1 MARADIH
8 IFGSVSGYSTI
19 AASAGVRA
27 DETRE
32 LEQFQ
37 FGEISTSDAM
47 SRLETQA
54 TMTSRM
60 LASGRMA
67 ISRMLPAGV
76 DDAGRPT
83 IEVITLIVD
92 ARVYDAQL
100 GAIALLADDASLWR
114 DAREKVRAGIDYPTG
129 VAPASD
135 PRDLALVRILDA
147 WMHAT
152 RTGSVAILPANAQLD
167 VLRFVST
174 LDASDRR
181 RCRWGIGINS
191 LSSPVDVCTMMP
203 GASTHGARA
212 AVRPALSG
220 QWHCAETEFA
230 QFRAANGGSTWIPSS
245 QMIAGATASSVG
257 VGGDA
262 SNSFTP
268 EATTRGGF
276 NEQQKRALVISMIAA
291 TCATLLFAIAAGVY
305 LNKSS
310 GKKSSA
316 VLAGGGES
324 GSSDGGAEG
333 GALPPLDES
342 SRKVVWDERTT
353 ATGAGETGAASTSE
367 TTTETPSAS
376 AASEPV
382 AVTLVT
388 YYRDEDNDGYFGRAE
403 KQFEKG
409 KQDEGYFEKPTD
421 SEWDCDDGDE
431 FVYPGSPETCAD
443 IGLDNNCNGY
453 TDDVDTGETLFDW
466 YLDEDD
472 DGYGDPEGVI
482 RGCSS
487 GPPKSDNVNRIREGD
502 SKGIDQCPMNS
513 AKYLQGEC
521 GCDWAWPEEDL
532 DGSGKPD
539 CLDDDDCDG
548 TKNGEEAK
556 GEWQPNPARGRVL
569 RELRRHR
576 DELPPLRDLAMQPK
590 GLIPTTQFD
599 DFRTFARQVA
609 TNAVSLAQPV
619 GAMGAAILELTKE
632 QSEMRAKGDP
642 AHLFVLKLWPKQ
654 ATERLDD
661 CETRTVWRAILEDT
675 LKIVEVLEDTEK
687 RLLKDA
693 NRFPEKGTNSK
704 SDFTR
709 YDARELVL
717 ALWKDVESAFE
728 DCPVFLKPEKL
739 RQELDALNATERT
752 LGNSNRSARDK

>member
-100 GAIALLADDASLWR
+100 GALALLAEDASLWR
-114 DAREKVRAGIDYPTG
+114 DAREQVRTGIEYPSG
-129 VAPASD
+129 AALVSE
-135 PRDLALVRILDA
+135 PRDPALLRILDA

-245 QMIAGATASSVG
+245 QMIAGATVGAVG
-257 VGGDA
+257 VGDA
-262 SNSFTP
+262 SNAFTP
-268 EATTRGGF
+268 DATTRGGF

-291 TCATLLFAIAAGVY
+291 TCATLLFVAAAGVY
-305 LNKSS
+305 LNNSS

-316 VLAGGGES
+316 VLAGG

-342 SRKVVWDERTT
+342 SRKVVWDERNT
-353 ATGAGETGAASTSE
+353 APGAGAAAAQGTVAQAGDAATVGPPAPSSVPDSE
-367 TTTETPSAS
+367 SAAS
-376 AASEPV
+376 AATDGASSTSTQAREKEPASKTPPADAPESPSAATPANAPEAAPSPNAPEPTVGQPSSE
-382 AVTLVT
+382 TLEADSMNECVNRLRALQSRFESLPKWKPLDRSQPKDKAAADKQRVENADREVLNQT
-388 YYRDEDNDGYFGRAE
+388 ALQDYFQVLWDLLVLNE
-403 KQFEKG
+403 SW
-409 KQDEGYFEKPTD
+409 
-421 SEWDCDDGDE
+421 SEARE
-431 FVYPGSPETCAD
+431 EQ
-443 IGLDNNCNGY
+443 LDNAKLVGGVLQS
-453 TDDVDTGETLFDW
+453 TKPPSSRE
-466 YLDEDD
+466 DEN
-472 DGYGDPEGVI
+472 I
-482 RGCSS
+482 
-487 GPPKSDNVNRIREGD
+487 
-502 SKGIDQCPMNS
+502 
-513 AKYLQGEC
+513 
-521 GCDWAWPEEDL
+521 
-532 DGSGKPD
+532 
-539 CLDDDDCDG
+539 
-548 TKNGEEAK
+548 
-556 GEWQPNPARGRVL
+556 
-569 RELRRHR
+569 
-576 DELPPLRDLAMQPK
+576 
-590 GLIPTTQFD
+590 
-599 DFRTFARQVA
+599 
-609 TNAVSLAQPV
+609 
-619 GAMGAAILELTKE
+619 
-632 QSEMRAKGDP
+632 
-642 AHLFVLKLWPKQ
+642 
-654 ATERLDD
+654 
-661 CETRTVWRAILEDT
+661 
-675 LKIVEVLEDTEK
+675 EVLEAWKQVAEI
-687 RLLKDA
+687 A
-693 NRFPEKGTNSK
+693 GTWLAS
-704 SDFTR
+704 F
-709 YDARELVL
+709 AREASLSEEQL
-717 ALWKDVESAFE
+717 KTIGKGFADAKTESTPPAE
-728 DCPVFLKPEKL
+728 
-739 RQELDALNATERT
+739 
-752 LGNSNRSARDK
+752 LGNQKKLARMFPPIQGPEDWQREVKSATQRLEAVPKKSKKPAGAK

>member
-100 GAIALLADDASLWR
+100 GALALLAEDASLWR
-114 DAREKVRAGIDYPTG
+114 DAREKVRTGIEYPSG
-129 VAPASD
+129 AAPVSE
-135 PRDLALVRILDA
+135 PRDPALLRVLDA
-147 WMHAT
+147 WLYAM

-230 QFRAANGGSTWIPSS
+230 QFRAASGGSTWIPTS
-245 QMIAGATASSVG
+245 QMIAGATAGAVG
-257 VGGDA
+257 VGDA

-342 SRKVVWDERTT
+342 SRKVVWDERKPAPSAG
-353 ATGAGETGAASTSE
+353 ATG
-367 TTTETPSAS
+367 ETPTENPSAP
-376 AASEPV
+376 AVSEPV
-382 AVTLVT
+382 AITLVA
-388 YYRDEDNDGYFGRAE
+388 YYPDKDKDGYLGRAE
-403 KQFEKG
+403 RQFEKG
-409 KQDEGYFEKPTD
+409 KQEKGYFEKPAD
-421 SEWDCDDGDE
+421 SDSDWDCDDDDDSRN
-431 FVYPGSPETCAD
+431 PGAQETCSN
-443 IGLDNNCNGY
+443 IGIDNNCSGDLA
-453 TDDVDTGETLFDW
+453 DDLPAGEKEVMWLA
-466 YLDEDD
+466 DEDR
-472 DGYGDPEGVI
+472 DGYGDPEGAI
-482 RGCSS
+482 LGCSS
-487 GPPKSDNVNRIREGD
+487 GPPESDNVNRIREGD
-502 SKGIDQCPMNS
+502 SKGVDECPENPARQS
-513 AKYLQGEC
+513 KGKC
-521 GCDWAWPEEDL
+521 GCICKWPEEDL
-532 DGSGKPD
+532 DGSGDPD
-539 CLDDDDCDG
+539 CLEDDDCDEIMN
-548 TKNGEEAK
+548 KDEADWK
-556 GEWQPNPARGRVL
+556 PNPARGRVL
-569 RELRRHR
+569 RELRMQLEKIHR
-576 DELPPLRDLAMQPK
+576 QRDLAMQPG
-590 GLIPTTQFD
+590 GLIPSSQFND
-599 DFRTFARQVA
+599 YRAFVRAVA
-609 TNAVSLAQPV
+609 EEAKNVAQDV
-619 GAMGAAILELTKE
+619 GAAGEAIFNLSKA
-632 QSEMRAKGDP
+632 QSEKQSNGDP
-642 AHLFVLKLWPKQ
+642 THLFVLKLWPKQ

-661 CETRTVWRAILEDT
+661 CETREVWREILEDM
-675 LKIVEVLEDTEK
+675 LKIVNVLEETK
-687 RLLKDA
+687 RRLLVAA
-693 NRFPEKGTNSK
+693 NDFPERGTNSK

-709 YDARELVL
+709 HDARQLVL
-717 ALWKDVESAFE
+717 DQWKDVESAFE
-728 DCPVFLKPEKL
+728 DCPVFLKPEKIQ
-739 RQELDALNATERT
+739 QELAALKASEDS
-752 LGNSNRSARDK
+752 LGNSNRSSGAK

>member
-100 GAIALLADDASLWR
+100 GALALLAEDASLWR
-114 DAREKVRAGIDYPTG
+114 DAREQVRTGIEYPSG
-129 VAPASD
+129 AALVSE
-135 PRDLALVRILDA
+135 PRDPALLRVLDA

-230 QFRAANGGSTWIPSS
+230 QFRAASGGSTWIPTS
-245 QMIAGATASSVG
+245 QMIAGATANSVG

-268 EATTRGGF
+268 DATTRGGF
-276 NEQQKRALVISMIAA
+276 NEQQKRTLVISMIAA
-291 TCATLLFAIAAGVY
+291 TCATLLFVAAAGVY
-305 LNKSS
+305 LNTSS

-316 VLAGGGES
+316 VLAGGGEN

-342 SRKVVWDERTT
+342 SRKVVWDERNT
-353 ATGAGETGAASTSE
+353 APGAGETGAASTSE
-367 TTTETPSAS
+367 TTTETPSAL

-382 AVTLVT
+382 KVTLVT
-388 YYRDEDNDGYFGRAE
+388 YYMDKDGDTFGSESTRVSLDPSE
-403 KQFEKG
+403 K
-409 KQDEGYFEKPTD
+409 KP
-421 SEWDCDDGDE
+421 EHVMQGGDCDDGNKSINPRAAE
-431 FVYPGSPETCAD
+431 ACGD
-443 IGLDNNCNGY
+443 IGVDNNCNGD
-453 TDDVDTGETLFDW
+453 TDDVDGAETVFDW

-472 DGYGDPEGVI
+472 DGYGVSEGAI

-487 GPPKSDNVNRIREGD
+487 GPPDLGQVKRIREDD
-502 SKGIDQCPMNS
+502 SKGVDECPANP
-513 AKYLQGEC
+513 AKHLQGKC
-521 GCDWAWPEEDL
+521 GCDWPWPEENL
-532 DGSGKPD
+532 DGSNEPD

-548 TKNGEEAK
+548 IKNKDEGDWK
-556 GEWQPNPARGRVL
+556 PNPARGRVL

-599 DFRTFARQVA
+599 DFRTFAREVA
-609 TNAVSLAQPV
+609 RNAVSLAQPV

-632 QSEMRAKGDP
+632 QSEMQAKGDP

-717 ALWKDVESAFE
+717 AQWKDVESAFE

-739 RQELDALNATERT
+739 RQELDALNATEKS
-752 LGNSNRSARDK
+752 LGNSNNSAGAK

>member
-100 GAIALLADDASLWR
+100 GALALLAEDASLWR
-114 DAREKVRAGIDYPTG
+114 DAREQVRTGIEYPSG
-129 VAPASD
+129 AALVSE
-135 PRDLALVRILDA
+135 PRDPALLRVLDA

-245 QMIAGATASSVG
+245 QMIAGATAGAVG
-257 VGGDA
+257 VGDA

-268 EATTRGGF
+268 DATTRGGF

-342 SRKVVWDERTT
+342 SRKVVWDERTI
-353 ATGAGETGAASTSE
+353 ATGAGAAATGE
-367 TTTETPSAS
+367 TTTDTPSAPV
-376 AASEPV
+376 ASEPV

-388 YYRDEDNDGYFGRAE
+388 YYLDKDNDGYFGRAE
-403 KQFEKG
+403 RQFEKG
-409 KQDEGYFEKPTD
+409 KQEEGYFEK
-421 SEWDCDDGDE
+421 SAGWEWDCDDGDSLRN
-431 FVYPGSPETCAD
+431 PGAQETCSN
-443 IGLDNNCNGY
+443 IGIDNNCIEDLA
-453 TDDVDTGETLFDW
+453 DDLPAGEKEVMWLA
-466 YLDEDD
+466 DEDR
-472 DGYGDPEGVI
+472 DGYGDPEGAI
-482 RGCSS
+482 LGCSS
-487 GPPKSDNVNRIREGD
+487 GPPESDKVNRIREGD

-532 DGSGKPD
+532 DGSKKPD

-548 TKNGEEAK
+548 FKNKDEGD
-556 GEWQPNPARGRVL
+556 WQPNPARGRVL
-569 RELRRHR
+569 RELRKQL
-576 DELPPLRDLAMQPK
+576 EKIQSQPEWARQPN
-590 GLIPTTQFD
+590 GYFPSSTTND
-599 DFRTFARQVA
+599 YRTFVRQVA
-609 TNAVSLAQPV
+609 DNAKSVALDV
-619 GAMGAAILELTKE
+619 GAVGAAISNLSKA
-632 QSEMRAKGDP
+632 QSEMHSDDEP
-642 AHLFVLKLWPKQ
+642 AHRFVLKLWPSH

-661 CETRTVWRAILEDT
+661 CETRKVWRAILEDMV
-675 LKIVEVLEDTEK
+675 KIVEVLEETK
-687 RLLKDA
+687 TRLLNDA
-693 NRFPEKGTNSK
+693 SGFPEKGTNSK

-709 YDARELVL
+709 GDARRYAQEQ
-717 ALWKDVESAFE
+717 WRDVEKCFD
-728 DCPVFLKPEKL
+728 DCKIFLNRDKL
-739 RQELDALNATERT
+739 QQELAALKASEDSP
-752 LGNSNRSARDK
+752 GNSSQSSGDK

>member
-100 GAIALLADDASLWR
+100 GALALLAEDASLWR
-114 DAREKVRAGIDYPTG
+114 DAREQVRTGIEYPSG
-129 VAPASD
+129 AALVSE
-135 PRDLALVRILDA
+135 PRDPALLRILDA

-245 QMIAGATASSVG
+245 QMIAGATVGAVG
-257 VGGDA
+257 VGDA
-262 SNSFTP
+262 SNAFTP
-268 EATTRGGF
+268 DATTRGGF

-291 TCATLLFAIAAGVY
+291 TCATLLFVAAAGVY

-316 VLAGGGES
+316 VLAGG

-342 SRKVVWDERTT
+342 SRKVVWDERNT
-353 ATGAGETGAASTSE
+353 APGVGAAAAQGTVAQAGDAATVGPPAPSSVPDSE
-367 TTTETPSAS
+367 SAAS
-376 AASEPV
+376 AATDGASSTSTQAREKEPASKTPPADAPESPSAATPANAPEAAPSPNAPEPTVGQPSSE
-382 AVTLVT
+382 TLEADSMNECVNRLRALQSRFESLPKWKPLDRSQPKDKAAADKQRVENADREVLNQT
-388 YYRDEDNDGYFGRAE
+388 ALQDYFQVLWDLLVLNE
-403 KQFEKG
+403 SW
-409 KQDEGYFEKPTD
+409 
-421 SEWDCDDGDE
+421 SEARE
-431 FVYPGSPETCAD
+431 EQ
-443 IGLDNNCNGY
+443 LDNAKLVGGVLQS
-453 TDDVDTGETLFDW
+453 TKPPSSRE
-466 YLDEDD
+466 DEN
-472 DGYGDPEGVI
+472 I
-482 RGCSS
+482 
-487 GPPKSDNVNRIREGD
+487 
-502 SKGIDQCPMNS
+502 
-513 AKYLQGEC
+513 
-521 GCDWAWPEEDL
+521 
-532 DGSGKPD
+532 
-539 CLDDDDCDG
+539 
-548 TKNGEEAK
+548 
-556 GEWQPNPARGRVL
+556 
-569 RELRRHR
+569 
-576 DELPPLRDLAMQPK
+576 
-590 GLIPTTQFD
+590 
-599 DFRTFARQVA
+599 
-609 TNAVSLAQPV
+609 
-619 GAMGAAILELTKE
+619 
-632 QSEMRAKGDP
+632 
-642 AHLFVLKLWPKQ
+642 
-654 ATERLDD
+654 
-661 CETRTVWRAILEDT
+661 
-675 LKIVEVLEDTEK
+675 EVLEAWKQVAEI
-687 RLLKDA
+687 A
-693 NRFPEKGTNSK
+693 GTWLAS
-704 SDFTR
+704 F
-709 YDARELVL
+709 AREASLSEEQL
-717 ALWKDVESAFE
+717 KTIGNGFADAKIESTPPAE
-728 DCPVFLKPEKL
+728 
-739 RQELDALNATERT
+739 
-752 LGNSNRSARDK
+752 LGNQKKLARMFPPIQGPEDWQREVKSATQRLEAVPKKSKKPAGAK

>member
-83 IEVITLIVD
+83 IDVITLIVD

-100 GAIALLADDASLWR
+100 GALALLADDASLWR
-114 DAREKVRAGIDYPTG
+114 DAREQVRTGIDYPTG

-152 RTGSVAILPANAQLD
+152 RTGSVAVLPANGQLD

-245 QMIAGATASSVG
+245 QMIAGATVGAVG
-257 VGGDA
+257 VGDA
-262 SNSFTP
+262 SNAFTP
-268 EATTRGGF
+268 DATTRGGF

-291 TCATLLFAIAAGVY
+291 TCATLLFVTAAGVY

-310 GKKSSA
+310 GKKSNA
-316 VLAGGGES
+316 VLAGG

-342 SRKVVWDERTT
+342 SRKVVWDERNT
-353 ATGAGETGAASTSE
+353 APGAGAVATSE
-367 TTTETPSAS
+367 TTTETPSAP

-382 AVTLVT
+382 KVTLVT
-388 YYRDEDNDGYFGRAE
+388 YYRDDDKDGYFGRAE

-409 KQDEGYFEKPTD
+409 KQEEGYLEKPDD
-421 SEWDCDDGDE
+421 SEWDCDDGDSLRN
-431 FVYPGSPETCAD
+431 PGAQETCSN
-443 IGLDNNCNGY
+443 IGIDNNCIEDLA
-453 TDDVDTGETLFDW
+453 DDLPAGEKEVMWLA
-466 YLDEDD
+466 DEDR
-472 DGYGDPEGVI
+472 DGYGDPEGAI
-482 RGCSS
+482 LGCS
-487 GPPKSDNVNRIREGD
+487 
-502 SKGIDQCPMNS
+502 
-513 AKYLQGEC
+513 
-521 GCDWAWPEEDL
+521 
-532 DGSGKPD
+532 
-539 CLDDDDCDG
+539 
-548 TKNGEEAK
+548 
-556 GEWQPNPARGRVL
+556 
-569 RELRRHR
+569 
-576 DELPPLRDLAMQPK
+576 
-590 GLIPTTQFD
+590 
-599 DFRTFARQVA
+599 
-609 TNAVSLAQPV
+609 
-619 GAMGAAILELTKE
+619 
-632 QSEMRAKGDP
+632 
-642 AHLFVLKLWPKQ
+642 
-654 ATERLDD
+654 
-661 CETRTVWRAILEDT
+661 
-675 LKIVEVLEDTEK
+675 
-687 RLLKDA
+687 
-693 NRFPEKGTNSK
+693 
-704 SDFTR
+704 
-709 YDARELVL
+709 
-717 ALWKDVESAFE
+717 
-728 DCPVFLKPEKL
+728 
-739 RQELDALNATERT
+739 
-752 LGNSNRSARDK
+752 

>member
-19 AASAGVRA
+19 AATAGVRA

-100 GAIALLADDASLWR
+100 GVLALLADDAALWR
-114 DAREKVRAGIDYPTG
+114 DARGRVRTGIDYPTG

-135 PRDLALVRILDA
+135 PRDPALVRILDA

-152 RTGSVAILPANAQLD
+152 RTGSVAILPASAQLD
-167 VLRFVST
+167 LLRFVST

-212 AVRPALSG
+212 GVRPAPAG

-230 QFRAANGGSTWIPSS
+230 QFRASGGGATWIPTS
-245 QMIAGATASSVG
+245 QMIVGATVGAVG
-257 VGGDA
+257 VGDA

-268 EATTRGGF
+268 DATTRGGF

-310 GKKSSA
+310 GNKSSA

-324 GSSDGGAEG
+324 GSSGGGAEG
-333 GALPPLDES
+333 GVLPPLDES
-342 SRKVVWDERTT
+342 SRKVVWDEPKP
-353 ATGAGETGAASTSE
+353 APSASETGAASTRE
-367 TTTETPSAS
+367 TAAATPGTL

-382 AVTLVT
+382 KVTLVT
-388 YYRDEDNDGYFGRAE
+388 YYLDKDGDTFGDESTRVSLDPGEKRPAHVMQGGDLNDGD
-403 KQFEKG
+403 K
-409 KQDEGYFEKPTD
+409 
-421 SEWDCDDGDE
+421 S
-431 FVYPGSPETCAD
+431 VYPGAPETCAD
-443 IGLDNNCNGY
+443 IGVDNNCNGD
-453 TDDVDTGETLFDW
+453 TDDVDGGETVVDW

-472 DGYGDPEGVI
+472 DGFGDPKTASVKA
-482 RGCSS
+482 CASK
-487 GPPKSDNVNRIREGD
+487 PPKHYVRDNTDECPKNKLRRSDLV
-502 SKGIDQCPMNS
+502 
-513 AKYLQGEC
+513 C
-521 GCDWAWPEEDL
+521 GCDWAGPDADSDENGICDCKDPGFDKARRLVNELRSAKSKFTKLTEGLESVVHSFEKLRDERNRL
-532 DGSGKPD
+532 DFRDRQNQLGQQLLQQLLQAD
-539 CLDDDDCDG
+539 
-548 TKNGEEAK
+548 EALK
-556 GEWQPNPARGRVL
+556 DVYRARLLGDFGRVVFKARDL
-569 RELRRHR
+569 TKKEARDVHCIWLEVLSGITRVRELIHR
-576 DELPPLRDLAMQPK
+576 AERTQALPPLPSVDELLSRRLNPADSDVGWNMDEFPHRKLCEWVL
-590 GLIPTTQFD
+590 GLLYTDGALLDEQD
-599 DFRTFARQVA
+599 VAR
-609 TNAVSLAQPV
+609 
-619 GAMGAAILELTKE
+619 
-632 QSEMRAKGDP
+632 R
-642 AHLFVLKLWPKQ
+642 
-654 ATERLDD
+654 R
-661 CETRTVWRAILEDT
+661 CE
-675 LKIVEVLEDTEK
+675 
-687 RLLKDA
+687 
-693 NRFPEKGTNSK
+693 G
-704 SDFTR
+704 
-709 YDARELVL
+709 
-717 ALWKDVESAFE
+717 
-728 DCPVFLKPEKL
+728 
-739 RQELDALNATERT
+739 
-752 LGNSNRSARDK
+752 

>member
-100 GAIALLADDASLWR
+100 GALALLAEDASLWR
-114 DAREKVRAGIDYPTG
+114 DAREQVRTGIEYPSG
-129 VAPASD
+129 AALVSE
-135 PRDLALVRILDA
+135 PRDPALLRILDA

-245 QMIAGATASSVG
+245 QMIAGATVGAVG
-257 VGGDA
+257 VGDA
-262 SNSFTP
+262 SNAFTP
-268 EATTRGGF
+268 DATTRGGF

-342 SRKVVWDERTT
+342 SRKVVWDERNT
-353 ATGAGETGAASTSE
+353 APGAGETGAASTSE
-367 TTTETPSAS
+367 TTTETPSAPV
-376 AASEPV
+376 ASEPV

-388 YYRDEDNDGYFGRAE
+388 YYLDKDGDTFGNESTRVSLDPSEKKPEHVMRGGDLNDGD
-403 KQFEKG
+403 K
-409 KQDEGYFEKPTD
+409 
-421 SEWDCDDGDE
+421 S
-431 FVYPGSPETCAD
+431 VYPGAPETCAD
-443 IGLDNNCNGY
+443 IGVDNNCNGD
-453 TDDVDTGETLFDW
+453 TDDVDGGEPVFDW

-472 DGYGDPEGVI
+472 DGYGVSEGAI

-487 GPPKSDNVNRIREGD
+487 GPPDLGQVKRIKAED
-502 SKGIDQCPMNS
+502 SKGVDECPANP
-513 AKYLQGEC
+513 AKHLHGEC
-521 GCDWAWPEEDL
+521 GCDWAWPEENL
-532 DGSGKPD
+532 DGSKEPD

-548 TKNGEEAK
+548 ITNKDEGD
-556 GEWQPNPARGRVL
+556 WRPNPARGRVL
-569 RELRRHR
+569 RELRRQLEKIR
-576 DELPPLRDLAMQPK
+576 SQPEWARQPN
-590 GLIPTTQFD
+590 GYFPSSTTND
-599 DFRTFARQVA
+599 YRTFVRQVA
-609 TNAVSLAQPV
+609 DNAKGVALDV
-619 GAMGAAILELTKE
+619 GAAGAAIASLSKE
-632 QSEMRAKGDP
+632 QSEMQSNGEP
-642 AHLFVLKLWPKQ
+642 AHRFVLKLWPSH

-661 CETRTVWRAILEDT
+661 CETRKVWRAILEDMD
-675 LKIVEVLEDTEK
+675 KIVEVLEETK
-687 RLLKDA
+687 TRLLNDA
-693 NRFPEKGTNSK
+693 SGFPERGTNSK

-709 YDARELVL
+709 GDARRYAQEQ
-717 ALWKDVESAFE
+717 WRDVEKCFD
-728 DCPVFLKPEKL
+728 DCKIFLNRDKL
-739 RQELDALNATERT
+739 QQELAALKASEDSP
-752 LGNSNRSARDK
+752 GNSNQSSGGK

>member
-100 GAIALLADDASLWR
+100 GALALLAEDASLWR
-114 DAREKVRAGIDYPTG
+114 DAREQVRTGIEYPSG
-129 VAPASD
+129 AALVSE
-135 PRDLALVRILDA
+135 PRDPALLRILDA

-245 QMIAGATASSVG
+245 QMIAGATVGAVG
-257 VGGDA
+257 VGDA
-262 SNSFTP
+262 SNAFTP
-268 EATTRGGF
+268 DATTRGGF

-291 TCATLLFAIAAGVY
+291 TCATLLFVAAAGVY

-316 VLAGGGES
+316 VLAGG

-342 SRKVVWDERTT
+342 SRKVVWDERNTAPGAGAA
-353 ATGAGETGAASTSE
+353 ATGE
-367 TTTETPSAS
+367 TTTDTPSAPV
-376 AASEPV
+376 ASEPV

-388 YYRDEDNDGYFGRAE
+388 YYLDKDNDGYFGRAE
-403 KQFEKG
+403 RQFEKG
-409 KQDEGYFEKPTD
+409 KQEEGYFEK
-421 SEWDCDDGDE
+421 SAGWEWDCDDGDSSRN
-431 FVYPGSPETCAD
+431 PGAQETCSN
-443 IGLDNNCNGY
+443 IGIDNNCREDLA
-453 TDDVDTGETLFDW
+453 DDLPAGEKEVMWLA
-466 YLDEDD
+466 DEDR
-472 DGYGDPEGVI
+472 DGYGDPEGAI
-482 RGCSS
+482 LGCSS
-487 GPPKSDNVNRIREGD
+487 GPPESDNVNRIREGD

-569 RELRRHR
+569 QELRKQLEMIHRQREL
-576 DELPPLRDLAMQPK
+576 LMQPG
-590 GLIPTTQFD
+590 GLIPPSQING
-599 DFRTFARQVA
+599 FRVLVRDVAREAKFVA
-609 TNAVSLAQPV
+609 QEV
-619 GAMGAAILELTKE
+619 GAAGTAIAGLSKE
-632 QSEMRAKGDP
+632 QSEMQSKGDP
-642 AHLFVLKLWPKQ
+642 AHRFVLKLWPKQ

-661 CETRTVWRAILEDT
+661 CETRKVWRAILDDM
-675 LKIVEVLEDTEK
+675 LKIVEVLEETER
-687 RLLKDA
+687 RLLDA
-693 NRFPEKGTNSK
+693 ANEFPEKGTGSK

-709 YDARELVL
+709 LDAHRLVL
-717 ALWKDVESAFE
+717 AQWKDVESAFE

-739 RQELDALNATERT
+739 HQELDALNTTEKSP
-752 LGNSNRSARDK
+752 GNSNQSSGAK